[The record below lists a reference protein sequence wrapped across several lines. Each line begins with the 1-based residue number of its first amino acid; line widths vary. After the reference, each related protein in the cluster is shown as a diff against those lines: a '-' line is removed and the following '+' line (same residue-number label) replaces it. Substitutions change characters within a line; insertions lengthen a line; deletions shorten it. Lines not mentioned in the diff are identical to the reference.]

1 MIQVYDIQSKAFRDI
16 SLTGEKNGLVCFS
29 RDSISVLEKHYLIC
43 GDYCIDNN
51 NLQIYLIDIQE
62 KVIIVPERFF
72 ILLCSNFIQEI
83 EPFNICNEELAQLS
97 YSFFYLMSS
106 VEERDREK
114 VGPLTLICESIIKQK
129 HLFASF
135 IALGISIYFPINN
148 PELYSFSKIIHSLI
162 GFDYISPKY

>member
-1 MIQVYDIQSKAFRDI
+1 MS
-16 SLTGEKNGLVCFS
+16 
-29 RDSISVLEKHYLIC
+29 
-43 GDYCIDNN
+43 
-51 NLQIYLIDIQE
+51 IYL
-62 KVIIVPERFF
+62 PLFF

-135 IALGISIYFPINN
+135 IALGISIYFPINTS
-148 PELYSFSKIIHSLI
+148 ELYSFSKIIHSLI
-162 GFDYISPKY
+162 GFDYISPKYERRFKYVIDALVNNYHMNFASYEIREFSAFFIAHSQWKYSLVSSFQKQGFIKVSSSPNFPFP